1 MLRTLREFLPESTE
15 HGGMVLPLVQ
25 TINYRPS
32 VQLAVCLTLPGQ
44 AATIRA
50 VFLSSDD
57 NVLKSW
63 KFWAGLV
70 LLLGLVYLVERS
82 FGWVNVLASWQSV
95 PPQSLALAVTAMLLS
110 YLLRALRFYDFF
122 YRYCQGRFTL
132 LTRITVM
139 HNFFNNLLP
148 MRSGETAFPLLM
160 KQHFALPYRHSAPAL
175 LWLRLLDLYALL
187 VLAMISLKEL
197 LELPLAAEW
206 SIAVALLLAPLLVLP
221 LQNAVEQYLQRHPAH
236 WSARLAE
243 LMHALP
249 KSPWPFIRALF
260 WTLINWALKLAVYA
274 WLLQQFLPLPFYQ
287 SWVGATTGELSSVL
301 PINGVAGAGTYEA
314 GVVAGLIPWQVD
326 HGAALA
332 AAVNL
337 HLFVLG
343 STFLLTAAIAL
354 LTLRAAHSVPPD
366 PSIAPH

>member
-1 MLRTLREFLPESTE
+1 M
-15 HGGMVLPLVQ
+15 
-25 TINYRPS
+25 
-32 VQLAVCLTLPGQ
+32 
-44 AATIRA
+44 
-50 VFLSSDD
+50 
-57 NVLKSW
+57 LKSW
-63 KFWAGLV
+63 KFWASLV
-70 LLLGLVYLVERS
+70 LLAGLLYLVESS
-82 FGWVNVLASWQSV
+82 FGWRNVLASWQQIDPV
-95 PPQSLALAVTAMLLS
+95 TLAFAVGLMLVS

-122 YRYCQGRFTL
+122 HQYCQGNFVR

-187 VLAMISLKEL
+187 VLAAISLKSL
-197 LELPLAAEW
+197 LPISEALQWLLT
-206 SIAVALLLAPLLVLP
+206 IALLMTPLIVLP
-221 LQNAVEQYLQRHPAH
+221 LQNRVEQFLHQHPSS
-236 WSARLAE
+236 WSGKIAE

-249 KSPWPFIRALF
+249 KSPWPFVRALF

-274 WLLQQFLPLPFYQ
+274 WLLQQFLSSISDPLPFAQ

-314 GVVAGLIPWQVD
+314 GIVAGLLPWGVD
-326 HGAALA
+326 HTVGLA

-343 STFLLTAAIAL
+343 STFLLTGLIAL
-354 LTLRAAHSVPPD
+354 LTARVK
-366 PSIAPH
+366 